1 VSLGAWVAEVARDST
16 PIALALALVICCLY
30 LHIFLH
36 LAVEVGQKILAEVA
50 LLVAMDL
57 VGV

>member
-1 VSLGAWVAEVARDST
+1 VSLGAWAVEVARDS
-16 PIALALALVICCLY
+16 IALALALVICYLY

-36 LAVEVGQKILAEVA
+36 LAVEAGQQILAEVA

>member
-1 VSLGAWVAEVARDST
+1 VAEVARDST
-16 PIALALALVICCLY
+16 PIALALALIICCLY

-36 LAVEVGQKILAEVA
+36 LAVEAGQQILAEVA